1 VDNCS
6 KIITSI
12 ELDAADWDND
22 VTFLNDNIRSIR
34 SSFCT
39 GATVDSSS
47 SDQLPSVSVALGM
60 LDSDFASST
69 RVTIKRIQE
78 GKVQNKWCL
87 DRENLL
93 AQNLRISQNNLEE
106 RKITASVLH
115 LNVCRLEHD
124 YVAERSRIQTFLN
137 LLMSELAEMEE
148 QITSLR
154 IYPQNSATDY
164 ESVFRERQVARDQCV
179 QRLSQQKLMTQN
191 LMLAAL
197 DSLMGHKQQVQ
208 DILDTVHGNLHASSL
223 TEQ

>member
-60 LDSDFASST
+60 VSTTFSLSTIVLTCNCNTEHVVRHQLDSDFASST

-106 RKITASVLH
+106 RRDSFH
-115 LNVCRLEHD
+115 
-124 YVAERSRIQTFLN
+124 IQ
-137 LLMSELAEMEE
+137 
-148 QITSLR
+148 
-154 IYPQNSATDY
+154 
-164 ESVFRERQVARDQCV
+164 
-179 QRLSQQKLMTQN
+179 
-191 LMLAAL
+191 
-197 DSLMGHKQQVQ
+197 
-208 DILDTVHGNLHASSL
+208 
-223 TEQ
+223 